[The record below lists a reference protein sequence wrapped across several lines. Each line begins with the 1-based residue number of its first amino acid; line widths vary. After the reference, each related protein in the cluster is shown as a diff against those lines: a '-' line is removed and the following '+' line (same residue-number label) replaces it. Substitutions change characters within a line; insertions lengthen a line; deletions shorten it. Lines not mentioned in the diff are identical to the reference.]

1 MCQGLF
7 LADPCFSLAALTAL
21 AQGGLGGGVW
31 GCGIPNLGTALRLS
45 GLSTGWEGASSWTGW
60 GETPWDHPAAW
71 QLTGPGRGWAGAGGC
86 AQAACQDA
94 PIWKGCPF
102 HSRVAPLLFR
112 MLPGFCGLIGLSE
125 TERGPVAAGQ
135 GAREQGKA
143 CCKGSLCWLPGGVL
157 GKKSLWSAYAWE
169 LGQESSHITSHWAVF
184 SGC

>member
-1 MCQGLF
+1 MGSPSCLP
-7 LADPCFSLAALTAL
+7 AHRAWER
-21 AQGGLGGGVW
+21 LGW
-31 GCGIPNLGTALRLS
+31 GWRLCSGSLS
-45 GLSTGWEGASSWTGW
+45 GCSHL
-60 GETPWDHPAAW
+60 
-71 QLTGPGRGWAGAGGC
+71 
-86 AQAACQDA
+86 
-94 PIWKGCPF
+94 GCPF